1 MKRHPVGRER
11 FLVVWARL
19 ATSRPWLVLLCG
31 LILAALSIFYTLG
44 NLQFRSDRS
53 DLIDS
58 SLAWQRRY
66 AQYKAH
72 FPHWDDAVVVIDR
85 GAAPDA
91 SAADAFV
98 DALEARLSEESGVGR
113 VDGGFDRAAAPIS
126 LILTQPTERIER
138 IVGDLLRASPVL
150 SSRSPGEL
158 LSLTAL
164 GGANLAPPQRDELK
178 ELLAR
183 SLRIAQGSDETVL
196 GVELLGGG
204 RERYRSDSGRLGFVF
219 VALGADEDGSINSK
233 SRSIA
238 SVRSAIEAT
247 RQSDGRFAAIDAG
260 VTGVPVLESDE
271 TDQSTRDATLAS
283 VVSLTLIALLLVLHY
298 RGVVAPLLAIG
309 SLLIGVSWSF
319 GWVTLAVG
327 HLQVLSVVFAIVLL
341 GLGIDTAIHLLA
353 RLELV
358 HPDHDHMGGAVEQA
372 YRGVGLGI
380 VTGCLTTA
388 AAFGATA
395 LTSFAGVAEM
405 GLIAAGGIVLCT
417 IAVMTLLPAMLML
430 LPRPERRIRA
440 RAGGESKSSMGGF
453 GRMLSRHPARLAT
466 VGAVLFVLAVWAAA
480 GVRYDPNL
488 LNLMPPDAESVVW
501 EQRVTADDA
510 GSAWHA
516 VVLARDADEART
528 LASRL
533 RSLDVVGEVAGAAM
547 FFPEPD
553 ELDARRQLLQSL
565 PVAPGPGD
573 PIDVAA
579 TIERLRT
586 SLSAL
591 AGIWAEV
598 DAELSAIA
606 ASLGERCTDEQ
617 LASIIGKYVDER
629 VALASLVEDLRSAQL
644 PGPEA
649 LPAQL
654 APRFMGTD
662 GSLLLRIYPKAAR
675 QGLSVLSPE
684 HLTPFASAVLM
695 AAPRATGSAI
705 QIYESTRLIRSAY
718 ERAMVYA
725 AIAIFILLLID
736 LRSVRDTIAAMMP
749 VVMGAAFMLAIM
761 RLAEIPL
768 NFANTIVMPL
778 ILGLGVD
785 AGVHAVHRWRS
796 QPYDIPSGLAGG
808 TGRAI
813 TLTSATTIIGFLCM
827 TLAEHRGI
835 RSLGLVMSIG
845 LLMVWVSVS
854 IFLPAVLRLR
864 TLAMVRHE
872 LLSQESSGRDNA
884 ARSGGRSAA

>member
-19 ATSRPWLVLLCG
+19 ATSHPWLVLLCG

-66 AQYKAH
+66 AQYKAQ

-85 GAAPDA
+85 GTAPDA
-91 SAADAFV
+91 SVADAFV

-126 LILTQPTERIER
+126 LILTQPTERIEH
-138 IVGDLLRASPVL
+138 IVGELLRASPVL

-158 LSLTAL
+158 LSLTGL
-164 GGANLAPPQRDELK
+164 GGVNLARLHHDDLK
-178 ELLAR
+178 ALLAR
-183 SLRIAQGSDETVL
+183 SLRIAQGSDEPVL
-196 GVELLGGG
+196 GVGLLGG

-247 RQSDGRFAAIDAG
+247 RRSDGRFAAIEAG

-283 VVSLTLIALLLVLHY
+283 VVSLTLIGLLLVLHY

-466 VGAVLFVLAVWAAA
+466 VGAVLFVLAVWAAT

-533 RSLDVVGEVAGAAM
+533 RSLEVVGEVAGAAM

-565 PVAPGPGD
+565 PVAPGPGE

-579 TIERLRT
+579 ATERLRT

-591 AGIWAEV
+591 AGVWAEA
-598 DAELSAIA
+598 DAELSTIA
-606 ASLGERCTDEQ
+606 ASLGESCTDEQ
-617 LASIIGKYVDER
+617 LANVIEKYVAER
-629 VALASLVEDLRSAQL
+629 EALVLMVNALRSAQL
-644 PGPEA
+644 AGPDA
-649 LPAQL
+649 LPARL
-654 APRFMGTD
+654 APRFVGAD

-675 QGLSVLSPE
+675 RGLSVLSPE
-684 HLTPFASAVLM
+684 HLTPFASAVLT

-725 AIAIFILLLID
+725 AIAIFVLLLID

-872 LLSQESSGRDNA
+872 LLRQKSSGRDNA
-884 ARSGGRSAA
+884 DRSGGRSAA